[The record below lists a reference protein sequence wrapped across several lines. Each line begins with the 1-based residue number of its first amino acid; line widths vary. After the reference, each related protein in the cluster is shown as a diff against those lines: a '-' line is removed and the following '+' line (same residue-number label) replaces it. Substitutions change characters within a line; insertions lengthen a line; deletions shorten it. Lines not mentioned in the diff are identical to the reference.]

1 MTSRIPTVAPPRSK
15 ARSLWRGF
23 RRRCPRCGVGPCLAG
38 YLSVVPECVTCGEK
52 LGHIRADDGPA
63 YFTVLIAGH
72 VVVPVSLWVEQTWA
86 PPVIPHVAVAILL
99 TGLMI
104 WQLLP
109 SAKGAMVGLMWAL
122 GLSGDERQG
131 DH

>member
-1 MTSRIPTVAPPRSK
+1 MTSRIPTMVPPRSK
-15 ARSLWRGF
+15 ARALWRGF

-38 YLSVVPECVTCGEK
+38 YLAVVPECVVCGEK

-72 VVVPVSLWVEQTWA
+72 VAVPISLWVEQTWA
-86 PPVIPHVAVAILL
+86 PPVIPHILVAILL

-109 SAKGAMVGLMWAL
+109 TAKGAMVGLMWAL